1 MKTTAIFISALL
13 AASAF
18 AEDLV
23 IDDFKNFKQSDWQP
37 FRNGKIEKTAE
48 GAKVTAAGGWVRKFY
63 PGNWK
68 TRAGW
73 DRKYNGIAFKV
84 KGNGSDDYAP
94 INIMVD
100 WSLTFRW
107 YFPLKKTDWQE
118 YRIHFNDFVPAGCYA
133 LEISTAP
140 GNLGI
145 SAFKGIYLGDRWT
158 IGHNNAKR
166 QPVSFEIADI
176 RLITDAKPVYEL
188 KKYQTASWENVK
200 KRMKA
205 GEKVKILCLGDSI
218 TAGTALPHPDG
229 TRYADVT
236 GELLRTK
243 YGCKG
248 VTSKSY
254 AVGGADS
261 WDVVGWLQRDFD
273 EIPDLV
279 TFMCGYNDYS
289 NGMAPEVY
297 RKFLEM
303 FIDRVTALSK
313 GKTAVVLFTPIP
325 GCGPRF
331 NAHDKYAKIVRDV
344 AKEYGVGCFDANA
357 VFKKKFT
364 VETMDRVF
372 RDMAHPG
379 PEGHRVIAENL
390 AEFLGK

>member
-1 MKTTAIFISALL
+1 

-23 IDDFKNFKQSDWQP
+23 IDDFKNFQQTDWKP
-37 FRNGKIEKTAE
+37 FGKAKIEKTAE
-48 GAKVTAAGGWVRKFY
+48 GVKVSATGGWVRKNY

-68 TRAGW
+68 TRADW
-73 DRKYNGIAFKV
+73 DQKYNGIAFKA
-84 KGNGSDDYAP
+84 KGNGSNDYAP
-94 INIMVD
+94 INVIVG

-107 YFPLKKTDWQE
+107 YIPLKNTNWQE

-133 LEISTAP
+133 LEISTTP
-140 GNLGI
+140 GNMGI
-145 SAFKGIYLGDRWT
+145 SGFKGICFGDRWS
-158 IGHNNAKR
+158 IWHNNAKR

-176 RLITDAKPVYEL
+176 RLISDAKPVYEL
-188 KKYQTASWENVK
+188 KKCKTASLENVK

-218 TAGTALPHPDG
+218 TAGTALSHPDG

-236 GELLRTK
+236 GQLLRSK

-248 VTSKSY
+248 VTSKSF
-254 AVGGADS
+254 AVGGANS

-279 TFMCGYNDYS
+279 TFMCGYNDFS
-289 NGMAPEVY
+289 IGMSPDVY
-297 RKFLEM
+297 RNFLEM
-303 FIDRVTALSK
+303 FINRVTALSK
-313 GKTAVVLFTPIP
+313 GKTAIVLFAPIP

-331 NAHDKYAKIVRDV
+331 NAHDKYAQVVRDV
-344 AKEYGVGCFDANA
+344 AKKYGVGCFDANA

-364 VETMDRVF
+364 VKTMDSVF

-379 PEGHRVIAENL
+379 PEGHRIIAENL